1 MRTQWL
7 TLKPFLV
14 SHFRE
19 PKLLILQ
26 WDPTTAK
33 VEVHKILEIQGQ
45 ALAAEFDR
53 AGKLWVS
60 SVVEESTTGHLAV
73 YDEESYTLQED
84 LAKYAN
90 TFGSKTVESLP
101 DLYATEELRK
111 HTTDWRDQKKA
122 REEKEAA
129 LRANDPDAVPAK
141 KRRTN
146 RNSRK
151 IPEPAPATSAESESA
166 AMQE

>member
-1 MRTQWL
+1 M
-7 TLKPFLV
+7 
-14 SHFRE
+14 
-19 PKLLILQ
+19 ILQ
-26 WDPTTAK
+26 WDPTSAK

-45 ALAAEFDR
+45 ALAADFDH

-60 SVVEESTTGHLAV
+60 SVIEDNTTGHLAI

-84 LAKYAN
+84 LAKYVN

-101 DLYATEELRK
+101 ELYATEELRK
-111 HTTDWRDQKKA
+111 RTTDWRDLKKA

-129 LRANDPDAVPAK
+129 RRANDPDAAPTK

-146 RNSRK
+146 KNSRK
-151 IPEPAPATSAESESA
+151 IPESAPAADA
-166 AMQE
+166 AIQE